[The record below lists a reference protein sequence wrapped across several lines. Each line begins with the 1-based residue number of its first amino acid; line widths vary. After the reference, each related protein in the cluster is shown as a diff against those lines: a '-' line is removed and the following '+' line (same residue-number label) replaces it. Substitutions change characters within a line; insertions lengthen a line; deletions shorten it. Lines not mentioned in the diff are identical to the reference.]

1 VLSFYASPFS
11 SFPWK
16 TDKKTENSTKREPNP
31 KPMHKIFDGV
41 KPQDQR
47 ASLASLAHGA
57 KKPVKKLEEMTS
69 VAQVIDHAR
78 RSPTSTFRTAAHE
91 EAASSR
97 TSVGAE
103 ADVEPWDVGGEAS
116 SSLQTGIVPAQDQE
130 DYLWTRP
137 RTDDQCGWSRL
148 GRDNIHCRAS
158 LGTTVRVPR
167 DLG

>member
-1 VLSFYASPFS
+1 MG
-11 SFPWK
+11 
-16 TDKKTENSTKREPNP
+16 NCCG
-31 KPMHKIFDGV
+31 PMGTTATTGRGQGHHPD
-41 KPQDQR
+41 DE
-47 ASLASLAHGA
+47 AA
-57 KKPVKKLEEMTS
+57 LE
-69 VAQVIDHAR
+69 R

-167 DLG
+167 DEGMC